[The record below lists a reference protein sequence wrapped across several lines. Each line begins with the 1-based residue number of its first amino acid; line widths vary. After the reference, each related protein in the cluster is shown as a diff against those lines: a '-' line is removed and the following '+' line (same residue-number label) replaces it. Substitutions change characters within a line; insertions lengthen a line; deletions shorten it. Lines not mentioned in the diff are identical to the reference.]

1 MFLFE
6 VVDALAK
13 MRVSYAIA
21 GGYAV
26 ALHGAVRGTVDVD
39 LVVSLTETNYVGCER
54 ALLSLGL
61 TPKLPVSAK
70 DVFRFRN
77 EYIQKRNLRAWSFY
91 DSKDPTRIVDVII
104 TYGKKKIPVKI
115 VNVKTTKVP
124 ILSKEALIKM
134 KQEAGRPQDL
144 EDVKALKELG

>member
-1 MFLFE
+1 MFLLE

-13 MRVSYAIA
+13 KKVSYAIV

-26 ALHGAVRGTVDVD
+26 ALHGAVRGTVDID
-39 LVVSLTETNYVGCER
+39 LVVSSTEVNYLACED

-61 TPKLPVSAK
+61 TSKLPVSAK
-70 DVFRFRN
+70 DIFQFRS
-77 EYIQKRNLRAWSFY
+77 EYIKKRNLRAWSFY

-104 TYGKKKIPVKI
+104 TYSKKSIPVKI
-115 VNVKTTKVP
+115 VNVARKKVP
-124 ILSKEALIKM
+124 ILAKKELIKM

-144 EDVKALKELG
+144 EDAKALKAL